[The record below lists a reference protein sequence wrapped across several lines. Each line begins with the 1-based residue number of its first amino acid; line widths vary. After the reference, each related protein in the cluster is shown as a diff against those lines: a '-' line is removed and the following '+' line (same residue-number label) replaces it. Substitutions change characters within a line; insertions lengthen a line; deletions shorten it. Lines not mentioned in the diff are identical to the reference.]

1 MNISSAPSPGR
12 STRPWPN
19 KDDTRGIEMG
29 RGIFITATDT
39 GAGKTYVTCLL
50 GKRLLREGLIVRPLK
65 PVESGC
71 AQGKDGHPFPADAA
85 ALRDALAPDLS
96 LSEVCLYAFSGALSP
111 HLASRLEGLSI
122 DIQKI
127 KQKAMEAAGNSD
139 YLLVEGAGGISVEIR
154 EGYTFADLARDLSL
168 PVLVVAG
175 NRLGVLN
182 HFKLT
187 LRYLESEG
195 IPFFGVIL
203 NDLTQESFPARE
215 LNEAEIRR
223 IAGECYLGRVPYGAA
238 CLPEEIFSHFWRRPF
253 GK

>member
-1 MNISSAPSPGR
+1 
-12 STRPWPN
+12 
-19 KDDTRGIEMG
+19 MG

-39 GAGKTYVTCLL
+39 GAGKTYVASLL
-50 GKRLLREGLIVRPLK
+50 GKRLRREGLTVRPLK

-71 AQGKDGHPFPADAA
+71 TEGKDGHLFPADAA
-85 ALRDALAPDLS
+85 ALRDAFAPGLP
-96 LSEVCLYAFSGALSP
+96 LSEVCLYALSGVLSP
-111 HLASRLEGLSI
+111 HLASRLEGVSI
-122 DIQKI
+122 DLNRIRQKVL
-127 KQKAMEAAGNSD
+127 EATKNSD

-182 HFKLT
+182 HLKLT

-195 IPFFGVIL
+195 IPLWGVIL
-203 NDLTQESFPARE
+203 NDGAREFFPARE
-215 LNEAEIRR
+215 PNEAEIRR
-223 IAGECYLGRVPYGAA
+223 IAGERYLGRVRYGAFF
-238 CLPEEIFSHFWRRPF
+238 LPEEIFSHFCRRPF